1 MKSTILPAGILLL
14 TLVLGACG
22 QSGPL
27 YVPGDPSTIHPP
39 PEQAKQIE
47 QQQSDQD
54 KDKKQDD
61 NSDQQ

>member
-14 TLVLGACG
+14 TFVLGACG

-39 PEQAKQIE
+39 PEQARQIE
-47 QQQSDQD
+47 QQSDQD
-54 KDKKQDD
+54 KDKKQDE

>member
-39 PEQAKQIE
+39 PEQARQSE
-47 QQQSDQD
+47 QQSDQD
-54 KDKKQDD
+54 KDKKQDE